1 MDGLL
6 MIGIL
11 LLIAGFILVGV
22 EMVLPGFGAPG
33 IIGGICLVGG
43 IFCTADDVE
52 QGLTITVIVVMLLAI
67 MFAIILS
74 LFHMKKI
81 KPPIVLQE
89 ELKAE
94 KGYLSSSDLEYLVG
108 KEGTATTDLR
118 PAGKGSFDGIEF
130 DILSGGNYIKKGQ
143 KIAQITV
150 EPVVLC
156 DFEMADKLAES
167 DRGDGGFGST
177 GIFWEG

>member
-52 QGLTITVIVVMLLAI
+52 QGLTITVVVVMLLAI

-89 ELKAE
+89 ELKAD
-94 KGYLSSSDLEYLVG
+94 KGYLSSSDLDYLVG
-108 KEGTATTDLR
+108 KEGIASTDLR
-118 PAGKGSFDGIEF
+118 PAGKCDIDGVEF
-130 DILSGGNYIKKGQ
+130 DVRSEGHYIAKGSKVQIIRVQGNTLIIKEK
-143 KIAQITV
+143 
-150 EPVVLC
+150 
-156 DFEMADKLAES
+156 
-167 DRGDGGFGST
+167 
-177 GIFWEG
+177 

>member
-1 MDGLL
+1 MDGVL

-11 LLIAGFILVGV
+11 LLVVGFILVGV

-67 MFAIILS
+67 MFAIILA

-89 ELKAE
+89 ELKAD
-94 KGYLSSSDLEYLVG
+94 KGYLSSSDLKYLIG
-108 KEGTATTDLR
+108 KEGTASTDLR
-118 PAGKGSFDGIEF
+118 PTGKCDIDGVEFDVRSEGYYIAKGSKVQI
-130 DILSGGNYIKKGQ
+130 IRVQGNTLIIKENK
-143 KIAQITV
+143 
-150 EPVVLC
+150 
-156 DFEMADKLAES
+156 
-167 DRGDGGFGST
+167 RGLV
-177 GIFWEG
+177 

>member
-1 MDGLL
+1 MDGLM

-11 LLIAGFILVGV
+11 LLIVGFILVGV
-22 EMVLPGFGAPG
+22 EMVVPGFGAPG
-33 IIGGICLVGG
+33 IIGGACLLGG

-52 QGLTITVIVVMLLAI
+52 QGLTITVIVVILLAI

-94 KGYLSSSDLEYLVG
+94 KGYLSSSDLDYLVG
-108 KEGTATTDLR
+108 KEGTASTDLR
-118 PAGKGSFDGIEF
+118 PAGKCDIDGVEF
-130 DILSGGNYIKKGQ
+130 DVRSEGHYIAKGS
-143 KIAQITV
+143 KVQIIRV
-150 EPVVLC
+150 Q
-156 DFEMADKLAES
+156 
-167 DRGDGGFGST
+167 GST
-177 GIFWEG
+177 LIIKEK

>member
-1 MDGLL
+1 

-11 LLIAGFILVGV
+11 LLVVGFILVGV

-67 MFAIILS
+67 MFAIILA

-89 ELKAE
+89 ELKAD
-94 KGYLSSSDLEYLVG
+94 KGYLSSSDLKYLIG
-108 KEGTATTDLR
+108 KEGTASTDLR
-118 PAGKGSFDGIEF
+118 PTGKCDIDGVEFDVRSEGYYIAKGSKVQI
-130 DILSGGNYIKKGQ
+130 IRVQGNTLIIKENK
-143 KIAQITV
+143 
-150 EPVVLC
+150 
-156 DFEMADKLAES
+156 
-167 DRGDGGFGST
+167 RG
-177 GIFWEG
+177 

>member
-1 MDGLL
+1 MDGVL

-11 LLIAGFILVGV
+11 LLVVGFILVGV

-67 MFAIILS
+67 MFAIILA

-89 ELKAE
+89 ELKAD
-94 KGYLSSSDLEYLVG
+94 KGYLSSSDLKYLIG
-108 KEGTATTDLR
+108 KEGTASTDLR
-118 PAGKGSFDGIEF
+118 PTGKCDIDGVEFDVRSEGYYIAKGS
-130 DILSGGNYIKKGQ
+130 KV
-143 KIAQITV
+143 QIIRV
-150 EPVVLC
+150 Q
-156 DFEMADKLAES
+156 
-167 DRGDGGFGST
+167 GST
-177 GIFWEG
+177 LIIKEK

>member
-11 LLIAGFILVGV
+11 LLVAGFVLVGV
-22 EMVLPGFGAPG
+22 EMVLPGFGTPG
-33 IIGGICLVGG
+33 IIGGVCLVGG
-43 IFCTADDVE
+43 IFCAADDVE

-67 MFAIILS
+67 MFAIILA

-94 KGYLSSSDLEYLVG
+94 KGYLSSSDLDYLVG
-108 KEGTATTDLR
+108 KEGIASTDLR
-118 PAGKGSFDGIEF
+118 PAGKCDIDGVEF
-130 DILSGGNYIKKGQ
+130 DVRSEGYYIAKGSKVQIIRVQGNTLIIKEK
-143 KIAQITV
+143 
-150 EPVVLC
+150 
-156 DFEMADKLAES
+156 
-167 DRGDGGFGST
+167 
-177 GIFWEG
+177 